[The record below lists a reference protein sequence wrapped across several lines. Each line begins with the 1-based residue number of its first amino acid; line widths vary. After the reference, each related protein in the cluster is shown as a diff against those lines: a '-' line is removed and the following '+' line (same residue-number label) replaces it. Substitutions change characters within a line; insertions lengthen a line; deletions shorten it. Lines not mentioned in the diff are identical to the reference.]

1 MVFAT
6 AWGNSLKLKI
16 IFLILLLISI
26 GFISVDSYAESL
38 LQCSSLFQST
48 ENRTSRAPK
57 FENGHN
63 VPLRNVMLKV
73 REYESAVVEFID
85 GLNPVV
91 ESEFIKDNSSKYRNV
106 QTLEEILDI
115 AKKYEHI
122 LNHLVEHSDS
132 MMMSSKIERIP
143 PEKRQEFIQ
152 NYKMAYVNYLAT
164 YKKLVDQLELF
175 QSQDPASWDNKIS
188 REILMD
194 LNNQMGNAHNRF

>member
-1 MVFAT
+1 
-6 AWGNSLKLKI
+6 LKLKI
-16 IFLILLLISI
+16 TFLILL
-26 GFISVDSYAESL
+26 GFFAADSYSYAKSPR
-38 LQCSSLFQST
+38 QCSSLFSEEVSQT
-48 ENRTSRAPK
+48 PRTAQ
-57 FENGHN
+57 FEDGHN

-73 REYESAVVEFID
+73 REYEAAVVDFID

-91 ESEFIKDNSSKYRNV
+91 ESEFIKDDSAKYRNT
-106 QTLEEILDI
+106 QALEEVLVI

-122 LNHLVEHSDS
+122 LTHLVEHSDS

-152 NYKMAYVNYLAT
+152 NYKMAYVNYLVM